1 MVAAL
6 ALAGGACGGDD
17 DDVTDDAAATT
28 DGSNDEADAG
38 DDGGAEGGGDGGGEW
53 CDMAR
58 DIDSSTLFDDIDISD
73 PDSVENAYEAAIE
86 LMEDAADSAPDEIE
100 DDVETMI
107 DGTKELVDA
116 LRDVDFDISAIDPSI
131 VFDAEAEAAA
141 ERITEYGERVCGIEA
156 DTGDVDDTGDLD
168 DTGDTIDLGDLGDV
182 GDTGGTD
189 AEVARD
195 RMVSVFKLMGMTD
208 EQANCVVDN
217 IDLENLDELE
227 NVDPSEY
234 FALFDDCGFD
244 LANPGG

>member
-6 ALAGGACGGDD
+6 VLAGGACGGDD

-38 DDGGAEGGGDGGGEW
+38 DDDGGGDGGGEW

-116 LRDVDFDISAIDPSI
+116 LRDVDFDIAAIDPSI

-156 DTGDVDDTGDLD
+156 DTGDLDDTG
-168 DTGDTIDLGDLGDV
+168 DTGDTIDLGELGDV

-189 AEVARD
+189 AEIAREQ
-195 RMVSVFKLMGMTD
+195 MVSVFTLMGMTD

-234 FALFDDCGFD
+234 FDLFDDCGFD